1 MRASEILRCV
11 EMALRLAAGCAHA
24 RETRSRRTRKDA
36 QGMKKETAMRQLR
49 ALRPLPTGERL
60 SGSASCAQVD
70 ISTRPES
77 LPSPAPPLRKTGRTR
92 RTTLALVDPAAV
104 VTAAILAR
112 HACRVAGG
120 PVARAVFREVDPAL
134 EVELRME
141 DGQDA
146 AAGAELLRVRGRCT
160 AILAA
165 ERTALNFQQRMT
177 GIATLV
183 RTYVEAV
190 AGTRCQILDT
200 RKTVPGL
207 RALDKYSVRCGGGV
221 NHRMGLHDRVLIK
234 DNHRRLWKGGDPGRL
249 DQAIQAARA
258 RFPGLPVE
266 VEVNPRGASQRT
278 GGGARV
284 DPARQHAP
292 GAMREA
298 VASWPPL
305 RSRPPAASRAPLP
318 ASPRPVS
325 TPSRSVPHAQRDP
338 RGPSRSRSWATG

>member
-1 MRASEILRCV
+1 
-11 EMALRLAAGCAHA
+11 
-24 RETRSRRTRKDA
+24 
-36 QGMKKETAMRQLR
+36 MKTETAMRQLR
-49 ALRPLPTGERL
+49 SLAATLPTGERL
-60 SGSASCAQVD
+60 SGQRVLCAQLD
-70 ISTRPES
+70 ISTRPDVLAIIRAALAEDG
-77 LPSPAPPLRKTGRTR
+77 ADQDV
-92 RTTLALVDPAAV
+92 TTLALVDPAAV

-266 VEVNPRGASQRT
+266 VEVETLEELRSALAAEPEWILLDNMPPER
-278 GGGARV
+278 
-284 DPARQHAP
+284 
-292 GAMREA
+292 MREA
-298 VASWPPL
+298 VALVAGRCRIEASGGITLPTL
-305 RSRPPAASRAPLP
+305 RAVAETGVDAVSLGCLTHSVTAADLSLEI
-318 ASPRPVS
+318 V
-325 TPSRSVPHAQRDP
+325 
-338 RGPSRSRSWATG
+338 ATG